1 MITLFTMALGL
12 QAPWQVK
19 DLQFNPE
26 GHRLDILLDFTPGA
40 SFPCPVC
47 GQPCKTHDTQER
59 TWRHM
64 DFFQHSAY
72 LTARVPRCKCDQHGV
87 KQVNV
92 PWARPGSGFTLMF
105 EALAMMIMPTMPMN
119 AAARLLREHD
129 TLLWRIGHH
138 YVDAARAK
146 VDMSKVREIGVDETA
161 GKRGQD
167 YITLMVDMVE
177 RKLLF
182 AVEGKGHETLK
193 AFKADLE
200 THGGDAARIKEASLD
215 MSQAFVKGLRESFPN
230 AHLTFDRFHV
240 MKLLGEAVDAV
251 RRKEAKDRPELKKT
265 RYIWLKNP
273 SNLTASQERRLDTLQ
288 DANLLTAEAYRLKL
302 TFQDL
307 YYQCNPRDA
316 SQFLDEW
323 ITMTEA
329 SGLEPMAK
337 AAATIKDHKD
347 GVLRWFRS
355 GLTNG
360 ILEGIN
366 SLLQAAKAKA
376 RGYRTHQNLITM
388 AYLIAAKLKFDLPT
402 LWEAVPKA
410 KVRVGRR
417 PLRSPILA

>member
-1 MITLFTMALGL
+1 
-12 QAPWQVK
+12 
-19 DLQFNPE
+19 
-26 GHRLDILLDFTPGA
+26 
-40 SFPCPVC
+40 
-47 GQPCKTHDTQER
+47 
-59 TWRHM
+59 M
-64 DFFQHSAY
+64 DFFQHAAY

-129 TLLWRIGHH
+129 TRLWRVAHH
-138 YVDAARAK
+138 YVDDSRAK
-146 VDMSKVREIGVDETA
+146 VDMSKVKEIGVDETA

-167 YITLMVDMVE
+167 YITLMVDMVDMVE

-200 THGGDAARIKEASLD
+200 AHGGDGGRIKDASLD
-215 MSQAFVKGLRESFPN
+215 MSQAFVKGLREYFPN
-230 AHLTFDRFHV
+230 AYLTFDRFHV

-251 RRKEAKDRPELKKT
+251 RRKEAKKRPELKKT

-273 SNLTASQERRLDTLQ
+273 SNLTASQERSLDTLQ

-307 YYQCNPRDA
+307 YYQCDHMDA

-323 ITMTEA
+323 IDMTEA
-329 SGLEPMAK
+329 SGLEPMIK
-337 AAATIKDHKD
+337 AAVTIPLTLF
-347 GVLRWFRS
+347 LREPGCPLDNNAER
-355 GLTNG
+355 
-360 ILEGIN
+360 ILKRAILHLKN
-366 SLLQAAKAKA
+366 SLFHKTLAGARIGDLFMSLIHSAELDKVNPFDYLVAVQCYHVLVEKNPEEKMPWNYAA
-376 RGYRTHQNLITM
+376 
-388 AYLIAAKLKFDLPT
+388 T
-402 LWEAVPKA
+402 LENP
-410 KVRVGRR
+410 G
-417 PLRSPILA
+417 LEE